1 LCIYASDYDKNGSL
15 DPVMCY
21 FIQGENHLA
30 HARDDMVKQINAIR
44 ARFQKYDDYA
54 QVSFDEA
61 FLPEEL
67 SEAFVVTAYQFASS
81 YVENLGDGQFRL
93 HPLPVEAQFAPVYG
107 MQIDDFDRDG
117 FPDALVVG
125 NSYATEVSSGQY
137 DASQGLLLKGDGKG
151 DFSLINTIEAGFVA
165 KDDARSLVRLNGSGE
180 TFYLVGI
187 NNGEMKQYQYLQEQ
201 NWFVPGTYDA
211 SLQMKKSDGYYLR
224 HEFYYGSSYLSQGSR
239 AVAIPEDVTEIQ
251 ITRYDGSTIG
261 ERVDLKAQQ
270 SPGISRK

>member
-44 ARFQKYDDYA
+44 SRFQKYEDYA
-54 QVSFDEA
+54 RVSFDEA

-81 YVENLGDGQFRL
+81 YVENLGGGQFKL

-107 MQIDDFDRDG
+107 MQIDDVDG
-117 FPDALVVG
+117 DGLLDALLVG

-137 DASQGLLLKGDGKG
+137 DASLGLILKGNGQGGFTASSTVD
-151 DFSLINTIEAGFVA
+151 AGLVA
-165 KDDARSLVRLNGSGE
+165 QDDARAIARVNGV
-180 TFYLVGI
+180 THPFYLI
-187 NNGEMKQYQYLQEQ
+187 SNNDGTLQKYRHQKEQ
-201 NWFVPGTYDA
+201 NWFLPGPYDA
-211 SLQMKKSDGYYLR
+211 SLQMRMTDGSQIR

-239 AVAIPEDVTEIQ
+239 AVAIPANVTEIK
-251 ITRYDGSTIG
+251 IIRYDGSVT
-261 ERVDLKAQQ
+261 EELVELSAQH
-270 SPGISRK
+270 SE